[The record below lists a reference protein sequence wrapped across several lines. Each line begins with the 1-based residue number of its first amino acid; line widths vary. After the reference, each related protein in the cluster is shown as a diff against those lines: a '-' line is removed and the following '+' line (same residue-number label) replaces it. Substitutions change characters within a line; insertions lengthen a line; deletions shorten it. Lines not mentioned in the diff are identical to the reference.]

1 MSAGVRALHLV
12 WGLRPNADQDP
23 QYRVV
28 ANGLRYALAGRL
40 SSAMSWWRR
49 TSAERL
55 AGEHL
60 RQLVGVRLAS
70 SLGGDLGLTSS
81 RAVVWAPQHG
91 ASSNIEKRQLP
102 WGLVWWASL
111 RSAALLPPR
120 HPMACAVGFAC
131 GLGGG
136 SAVATVFA
144 GLGPVVGPRASLGVL
159 RVLPFG
165 NGRRIL
171 VDSMA

>member
-12 WGLRPNADQDP
+12 WGHRPNADQDP

-28 ANGLRYALAGRL
+28 ANGLRYTLAGRL
-40 SSAMSWWRR
+40 SSATSWWRR
-49 TSAERL
+49 TLAERL

-70 SLGGDLGLTSS
+70 SVGGDLGLSSS
-81 RAVVWAPQHG
+81 RAVVWAPQLG
-91 ASSNIEKRQLP
+91 VSSNIEKRPLP

-120 HPMACAVGFAC
+120 HPMACPASFARW
-131 GLGGG
+131 LGGV
-136 SAVATVFA
+136 SAVVTVFA
-144 GLGPVVGPRASLGVL
+144 GLMSVVGPRVSLPVL
-159 RVLPFG
+159 RVLSFG
-165 NGRRIL
+165 NGRRIRIDP
-171 VDSMA
+171 VA